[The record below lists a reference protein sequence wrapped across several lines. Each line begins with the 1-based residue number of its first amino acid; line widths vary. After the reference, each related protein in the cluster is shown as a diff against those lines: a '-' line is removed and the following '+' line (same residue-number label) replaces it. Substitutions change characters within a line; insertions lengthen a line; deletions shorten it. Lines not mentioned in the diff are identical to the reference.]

1 MNRHMIQIF
10 ELYPTEW
17 DGVFLLDGDEP
28 AADVSEW
35 AGLFGGIPAPCS
47 AAFYGLCRFCEAH
60 AGAVNATLPWLA
72 AEIGHNDG
80 YATMLRF
87 IHRWSGMRLYVSKDR
102 EQFVE
107 KVGCDLCA
115 STHER
120 FILDGGAGS
129 QVEVP
134 SAWGVFL
141 ALRRVAIAVA
151 IQSRMPHDE
160 ITRRFGV
167 TMRSLR

>member
-1 MNRHMIQIF
+1 MYR
-10 ELYPTEW
+10 
-17 DGVFLLDGDEP
+17 
-28 AADVSEW
+28 
-35 AGLFGGIPAPCS
+35 
-47 AAFYGLCRFCEAH
+47 
-60 AGAVNATLPWLA
+60 
-72 AEIGHNDG
+72 
-80 YATMLRF
+80 
-87 IHRWSGMRLYVSKDR
+87 DR

-107 KVGCDLCA
+107 KVGCDLCV

-120 FILDGGAGS
+120 FVRDAGVGS

-141 ALRRVAIAVA
+141 ALRRVAIAIA
-151 IQSRMPHDE
+151 IQSRMPPDE